1 MERRIYVSDLDCY
14 RLAGKEEH
22 SGSDRYFDLCL
33 LPTEVLQ
40 DEFSEFVWNRGR
52 ILSLKSI
59 RTELWL
65 FRVVSRFLREEYP
78 RMESL
83 REKEPE
89 ELIRA
94 LKKWMMKNGYPLVKR
109 CFRRESGK
117 TVSGRSN
124 IIRYLDLAISFFS
137 PQEEVE

>member
-33 LPTEVLQ
+33 LPTEGLQ

-65 FRVVSRFLREEYP
+65 FRVVSRFLRE
-78 RMESL
+78 
-83 REKEPE
+83 
-89 ELIRA
+89 
-94 LKKWMMKNGYPLVKR
+94 
-109 CFRRESGK
+109 
-117 TVSGRSN
+117 
-124 IIRYLDLAISFFS
+124 
-137 PQEEVE
+137 